1 MRHQVTIIFNLHQ
14 TLEFSLHDLDLSEA
28 AIESAQQWLYN
39 KWEELECEPFRP
51 SGKVLLL
58 DRILGI
64 AQEVGY
70 HQLKDRDD
78 IAENFAKQIA
88 TALESTNVVID
99 IPALTVGS

>member
-1 MRHQVTIIFNLHQ
+1 MRHQVTIIFSPNQ
-14 TLEFSLHDLDLSEA
+14 TLDLTLHDLDLSDA

-70 HQLKDRDD
+70 HQLSELGE
-78 IAENFAKQIA
+78 IADNFAKNIA
-88 TALESTNVVID
+88 TALESQNVVVD

>member
-1 MRHQVTIIFNLHQ
+1 VRHQITIIFSQHQ
-14 TLEFSLHDLDLSEA
+14 SLEFVLHDLDLSDSSV
-28 AIESAQQWLYN
+28 ESAQQWLYN

-64 AQEVGY
+64 TQEVGY
-70 HQLKDRDD
+70 HQLSELGEVAD
-78 IAENFAKQIA
+78 NFAKNIA
-88 TALESTNVVID
+88 IALESQNVVID